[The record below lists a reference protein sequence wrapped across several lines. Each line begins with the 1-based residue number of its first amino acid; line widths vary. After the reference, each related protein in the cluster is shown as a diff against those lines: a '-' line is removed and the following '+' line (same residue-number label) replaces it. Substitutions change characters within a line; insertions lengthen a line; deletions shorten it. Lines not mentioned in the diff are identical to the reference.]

1 MTFVC
6 LWIPAGPTGAAS
18 AAELAAALLPIV
30 PRVRVA
36 GPRIWADAR
45 GLAARPLA
53 EALLETLE
61 LEGATGARAGL
72 ALVPVAAEV
81 AAVHGETHLVEV
93 PAGEERAWLAP
104 FPLHVLE
111 PAPELR
117 SMLEAT
123 GLETCRDLARLS
135 LEAVEVRFGAL
146 GVPLWRLARADDLRI
161 LFDPVP
167 RPLPHAS
174 LEWTDYAL
182 RDPERL
188 LFVVNRLAGSVCA
201 ALHELGLGARRFT
214 LAFALERRGT
224 AEHPFQPSRAS
235 ADQRAWMRL
244 IRDALERVR
253 LEDGVVGVTLR
264 VDAAGGS
271 ESVQGDL
278 LDRGFASAGSA
289 ADAIARILDRDARV
303 VTPRNSRH
311 PLLRRRTT
319 WIEEQPSFVWAR
331 PQLGPGDTEP
341 ALALHL
347 LAEPEPVE
355 AETVDRGGFAAPV
368 RYQGRDGWHT
378 LVSASGPD
386 CLSGGRWSGAYAC
399 EVYCC
404 VRADGELV
412 QLSRDARHNRW
423 EVQGVW
429 R

>member
-1 MTFVC
+1 M
-6 LWIPAGPTGAAS
+6 
-18 AAELAAALLPIV
+18 
-30 PRVRVA
+30 
-36 GPRIWADAR
+36 
-45 GLAARPLA
+45 
-53 EALLETLE
+53 
-61 LEGATGARAGL
+61 
-72 ALVPVAAEV
+72 
-81 AAVHGETHLVEV
+81 
-93 PAGEERAWLAP
+93 
-104 FPLHVLE
+104 
-111 PAPELR
+111 
-117 SMLEAT
+117 
-123 GLETCRDLARLS
+123 
-135 LEAVEVRFGAL
+135 
-146 GVPLWRLARADDLRI
+146 
-161 LFDPVP
+161 
-167 RPLPHAS
+167 
-174 LEWTDYAL
+174 
-182 RDPERL
+182 
-188 LFVVNRLAGSVCA
+188 VNRLAGSVCA

-278 LDRGFASAGSA
+278 LDRGSASAGSA